1 MGFGISMPYAYLSEK
16 ELYEALKKVLQDP
29 KYLENA
35 QKYGSMLSDQI
46 TKPLDRVNYFKTM
59 YVLVFCFEI
68 CSDLLSSDCETK
80 LRLLEQFIGQ
90 CKIKTIFETESFF

>member
-46 TKPLDRVNYFKTM
+46 TKPLDRVNYLKTTGILFWKLFWPAVKKN
-59 YVLVFCFEI
+59 VLVIEKQNW
-68 CSDLLSSDCETK
+68 EY
-80 LRLLEQFIGQ
+80 
-90 CKIKTIFETESFF
+90 

>member
-59 YVLVFCFEI
+59 YWYFVL
-68 CSDLLSSDCETK
+68 
-80 LRLLEQFIGQ
+80 
-90 CKIKTIFETESFF
+90 KIVLTCCLVIEKQN